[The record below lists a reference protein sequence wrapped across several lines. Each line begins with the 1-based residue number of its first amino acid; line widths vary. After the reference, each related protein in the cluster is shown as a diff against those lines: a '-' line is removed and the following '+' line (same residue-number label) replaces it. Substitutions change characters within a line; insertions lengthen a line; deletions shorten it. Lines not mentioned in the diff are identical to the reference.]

1 MRNSFALNLV
11 LNLQDAVP
19 GWSQVKL
26 ESLGENSYHLRGV
39 CEKTP
44 GVLLQLVRT
53 LELLAG
59 LDVLHASHVCCED
72 VIISN
77 MVIEVLVHITHP
89 VYPSRA

>member
-1 MRNSFALNLV
+1 MNLV
-11 LNLQDAVP
+11 LNLQEADP

-26 ESLGENSYHLRGV
+26 ESLGEYTYHLRGI

-59 LDVLHASHVCCED
+59 LDVLHSSHVCCED

-77 MVIEVLVHITHP
+77 MVIEVLVHIAHP
-89 VYPSRA
+89 IYSSPA

>member
-1 MRNSFALNLV
+1 
-11 LNLQDAVP
+11 
-19 GWSQVKL
+19 VKL
-26 ESLGENSYHLRGV
+26 ESLGENTYHLRGI

-77 MVIEVLVHITHP
+77 MVIEVLAHIAHP
-89 VYPSRA
+89 IYSSPA

>member
-1 MRNSFALNLV
+1 LALNLV

-19 GWSQVKL
+19 SWSQVKL
-26 ESLGENSYHLRGV
+26 ESLGENTYHLRGI

-44 GVLLQLVRT
+44 GVLLQLART

-59 LDVLHASHVCCED
+59 LDVLHASHVYCED

-77 MVIEVLVHITHP
+77 MVIEVLVHIAHP
-89 VYPSRA
+89 IYSSPA